1 VLNPRRGPP
10 RLAPTVRDD
19 QANFGFPLSRVDP
32 RFTDVVCVAGSLFLV
47 ADALRW
53 LGARGL
59 VDAV

>member
-1 VLNPRRGPP
+1 MPPVAAEVVLAASSAEALERALGEPG
-10 RLAPTVRDD
+10 L
-19 QANFGFPLSRVDP
+19 
-32 RFTDVVCVAGSLFLV
+32 DVVCVAGSLFLV

>member
-1 VLNPRRGPP
+1 MLTAASEEALERALGEPG
-10 RLAPTVRDD
+10 
-19 QANFGFPLSRVDP
+19 
-32 RFTDVVCVAGSLFLV
+32 TDVVCVAGSLFLV

>member
-1 VLNPRRGPP
+1 MLTASSEEALERALG
-10 RLAPTVRDD
+10 AP
-19 QANFGFPLSRVDP
+19 GI
-32 RFTDVVCVAGSLFLV
+32 DVVCVAGSLFLV

>member
-1 VLNPRRGPP
+1 M
-10 RLAPTVRDD
+10 LAGSSGEALERALAEP
-19 QANFGFPLSRVDP
+19 GI
-32 RFTDVVCVAGSLFLV
+32 DVICVAGSLFLV